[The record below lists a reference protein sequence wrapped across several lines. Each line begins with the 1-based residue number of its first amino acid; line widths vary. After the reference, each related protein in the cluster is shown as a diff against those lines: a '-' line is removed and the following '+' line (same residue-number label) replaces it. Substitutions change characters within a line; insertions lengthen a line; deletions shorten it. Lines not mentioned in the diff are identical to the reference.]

1 MEHSR
6 MKATPCVTQAVE
18 RLLFNTFL
26 EFLGARRGLLLMRP
40 PDEGDTRWELTAVEG
55 LGDDIPGSHAFEPYM
70 RIISSVQKEGKE
82 LFISDRAWQEVG
94 LIAEPN
100 GSEYLPD
107 FLICLPLKARGK
119 IVAIIYADGQGEPPP
134 RLAMALRVLF
144 PSEQLAGAAHEF
156 RAPDYESER
165 QDTNLKGRWRP
176 VREQIEKI
184 IGGTE
189 VMHEVRC
196 LVGKAAAT
204 SSTVLLEGETGT
216 GKEIIARAIH
226 YSGPRRKN
234 IFLAQNCAAFP
245 EGLLES
251 ELFGY
256 VRGAFTGAHRDKR
269 GLLIVADGGTVFLD
283 EITECSPSIQA
294 KLLRVIESGII
305 RPVGSTREVA
315 VDIRIIAATNRSLES
330 EAQRGNFRKDLFYRL
345 NVFPIRIPP
354 LRERRDDIPLLA
366 RHFLDLYAKS
376 AGKSIEG
383 FTNDAM
389 RALMAYDFMGNVREL
404 ENEIERIIVMHE
416 EAPLIGA
423 DALSLKIR
431 KVSDRKS
438 RGRVIYG
445 RNALKSAVKDAER
458 DIIAEALAS
467 SGGNVT
473 RTAKRLGI
481 SRYGLY
487 KKLAD
492 HNMRPPMA

>member
-1 MEHSR
+1 
-6 MKATPCVTQAVE
+6 MKATPNATHAVE
-18 RLLFNTFL
+18 RLLFNIFL
-26 EFLGARRGLLLMRP
+26 EFLGAQRGLLLMRP
-40 PDEGDTRWELTAVEG
+40 PDEGNSRWELTAAEG
-55 LGDDIPGSHAFEPYM
+55 LGNDVPGSHAFEPYM
-70 RIISSVQKEGKE
+70 RVISSVQNGGKE
-82 LFISDRAWQEVG
+82 LFISDRAWQEMG
-94 LIAEPN
+94 LSTGPK
-100 GSEYLPD
+100 GSEYLPN

-144 PSEQLAGAAHEF
+144 PSEQSAEGPQDLGV
-156 RAPDYESER
+156 PDPKSER
-165 QDTNLKGRWRP
+165 QDMNLKGRWRP
-176 VREQIEKI
+176 VREHIQKI

-189 VMHEVRC
+189 VMHEVRG
-196 LVGKAAAT
+196 LVEKAAVT
-204 SSTVLLEGETGT
+204 SITVLLEGETGT

-234 IFLAQNCAAFP
+234 IFLAQNCAALP
-245 EGLLES
+245 VELLES

-256 VRGAFTGAHRDKR
+256 VRGAFTGANTDKR
-269 GLLIVADGGTVFLD
+269 GLLIVADGGTMFLD
-283 EITECSPSIQA
+283 EITECSLPIQA

-315 VDIRIIAATNRSLES
+315 VDIRIIAATNRSLEN
-330 EAQRGNFRKDLFYRL
+330 ETQRGTFRKDLFYRL
-345 NVFPIRIPP
+345 NVFPIRVPP

-366 RHFLDLYAKS
+366 QHFLDLYAKS

-383 FTNDAM
+383 FTSDAM

-416 EAPLIGA
+416 EAPFIGA

-431 KVSDRKS
+431 KVADRKS
-438 RGRVIYG
+438 RGSVIYG

-473 RTAKRLGI
+473 RTAKRLGV

-492 HNMRPPMA
+492 HNMRPPKE